1 MVSDRWRLNKNPR
14 GLTPTKAEEE
24 CNINEGVGSGEN
36 LRKSPGQDAQLVLGG
51 NKSTHRN

>member
-14 GLTPTKAEEE
+14 GLTSTKAEEE
-24 CNINEGVGSGEN
+24 CYINEGVGSGEN

-51 NKSTHRN
+51 KKSTHRN